1 MHSHSAHRSLAF
13 RYFFTFLVRS
23 LEKKYVNTN
32 DREILDDSLESS
44 SARSHFISKVDH

>member
-23 LEKKYVNTN
+23 LEKKCVNTN
-32 DREILDDSLESS
+32 DGEILDE
-44 SARSHFISKVDH
+44 